1 MLYYFYEQA
10 LSWSVEN
17 NSITESDIMA
27 TSPQKSYMT
36 VEEYFELCR
45 NSPDARYEYIDGQ
58 AVMLAGGS
66 LNHSRIARN
75 VIVSLEGFLSDRSC
89 QSFTSDA
96 ILKIPSGRYVLP
108 DVAITCDER
117 DHEDNEYLL
126 YPCVIFEVL
135 SPSTEAI
142 DRGRKFTFYQECPT
156 IQEYILVSSQEPLIE
171 VFHRE
176 NAHMWTYR
184 IFKPDEEVLLLSLEI
199 KLSMKDI
206 YRNVVF

>member
-1 MLYYFYEQA
+1 
-10 LSWSVEN
+10 
-17 NSITESDIMA
+17 MA
-27 TSPQKSYMT
+27 TFPHPSRMT

-45 NSPDARYEYIDGQ
+45 NNPDTRYEYIDGQ
-58 AVMLAGGS
+58 AVILAGGS
-66 LNHSRIARN
+66 LNHSRIAKN
-75 VIVSLEGFLSDRSC
+75 IIIALERFLSTSGC

-117 DHEDNEYLL
+117 DHEDNDYLM

-142 DRGRKFTFYQECPT
+142 DRGRKFTFYQECST
-156 IQEYILVSSQEPLIE
+156 IQEYVLVSSQEPLIE

-176 NAHMWTYR
+176 NNHMWTYR
-184 IFKPDEEVLLLSLEI
+184 IYKEGEDVLLPSWDI
-199 KLSMKDI
+199 CLSMQDI
-206 YRNVVF
+206 YKNVVF